1 LLLHAAFRILPLPAR
16 RDQVSQAHGW
26 DAYAVSFD
34 SAYKANPPAAGRTL
48 HVAANRYQDA
58 AMLTF
63 HSHGGHDLTA
73 LNIGGRRNQYDLWTR
88 FTDEARA
95 GDDLLLSLEIPRAG
109 GMPGPIT
116 RLMMHFTTI
125 TPGPVIPLLRDGET
139 VTTRQLWTLT
149 GWDGGFPADSA
160 DPRAPRT

>member
-1 LLLHAAFRILPLPAR
+1 MNVNVSTPAIEADR
-16 RDQVSQAHGW
+16 LTKHYGE
-26 DAYAVSFD
+26 AVAVD
-34 SAYKANPPAAGRTL
+34 G
-48 HVAANRYQDA
+48 
-58 AMLTF
+58 
-63 HSHGGHDLTA
+63 
-73 LNIGGRRNQYDLWTR
+73 I
-88 FTDEARA
+88 
-95 GDDLLLSLEIPRAG
+95 SLEIPRAG

-149 GWDGGFPADSA
+149 GWDGGFPADST